1 MAEYEVIL
9 EREVTEEG
17 YIMVDA
23 ESEAEAK
30 MKAEKLSASDMNW
43 DRVDIGKHW
52 AICATKAPEVKENG
66 DEFEVESGK
75 R

>member
-1 MAEYEVIL
+1 MAEYEVVL

-17 YIMVDA
+17 YILVEA

-43 DRVDIGKHW
+43 DRVDTGKHW
-52 AICATKAPEVKENG
+52 AIGTTKAPEVKEN
-66 DEFEVESGK
+66 
-75 R
+75 